1 MRFEHGSHRTEC
13 LAALIVLLLL
23 LCCCCSSSDDRRPS
37 PFRNDELSQCLPL
50 DEGVEPWD
58 NSKRRRN
65 LRFCDHYETARLL
78 RDECDPRGLDYLIR
92 MDEQAR
98 QVVSQFG
105 RIIDRYDCENAN
117 SVSWTCRD
125 CEVSPLFSSSYHVT
139 LSPSSHH
146 LSLPHLTSYSSV
158 SFHRSISRSENPNNT
173 IISIFSNHVSSK
185 RALLK

>member
-58 NSKRRRN
+58 NSNRRRN

-98 QVVSQFG
+98 QVASQFG

-125 CEVSPLFSSSYHVT
+125 CEVSPLFLLYHVT
-139 LSPSSHH
+139 LSPSSQRV
-146 LSLPHLTSYSSV
+146 SLPHLASYSSF
-158 SFHRSISRSENPNNT
+158 SFILRSISQSEYPIHT
-173 IISIFSNHVSSK
+173 IISILSNHVQDMPF
-185 RALLK
+185 